1 MFRDFH
7 NYSPLSQPN
16 PTVSVFCVAFVLFIC
31 SAIVFVVVFLAS
43 TGNVVVVF
51 CAVVV
56 FLMLLGVIVS
66 TFK

>member
-7 NYSPLSQPN
+7 NYSPLSQLN

-31 SAIVFVVVFLAS
+31 SAIVFVVVVLAS
-43 TGNVVVVF
+43 TCNVVVVF
-51 CAVVV
+51 CAVV
-56 FLMLLGVIVS
+56 FFMLLGVIVS